1 MRRVLPPSGL
11 KVYLTHC
18 LRRVPELVRSRSLEC
33 IDARM
38 DGIQELTYR
47 GAKLHINLG
56 VVDSLLPTGDAPTFS
71 GIREMYA
78 RDVYLRFFRPERL
91 RWKDVVD
98 AGANRGLFSLFAATL
113 AERVFWVEAQEAY
126 LEAFRSLLV
135 GHALHAEV
143 VPVVG
148 TLRPDNVAIPLPLTW
163 TAIMPPGT
171 GDNGF
176 SMSELLT
183 RYGMKSV
190 SFLKMDIE
198 GAEFPVLKCS
208 SPWLGAVENIAM
220 EVHAEAGNPNEIV
233 DLLRSAGFAVTAAD
247 SDLHRVGKDG
257 LASYVYAS
265 RTGTLR

>member
-1 MRRVLPPSGL
+1 
-11 KVYLTHC
+11 
-18 LRRVPELVRSRSLEC
+18 
-33 IDARM
+33 
-38 DGIQELTYR
+38 
-47 GAKLHINLG
+47 
-56 VVDSLLPTGDAPTFS
+56 
-71 GIREMYA
+71 
-78 RDVYLRFFRPERL
+78 
-91 RWKDVVD
+91 
-98 AGANRGLFSLFAATL
+98 
-113 AERVFWVEAQEAY
+113 
-126 LEAFRSLLV
+126 
-135 GHALHAEV
+135 
-143 VPVVG
+143 
-148 TLRPDNVAIPLPLTW
+148 
-163 TAIMPPGT
+163 
-171 GDNGF
+171 
-176 SMSELLT
+176 MSELLT

>member
-1 MRRVLPPSGL
+1 MGTLTNFARGVSRIPQDFSGLRRVLPRASL
-11 KVYLTHC
+11 KVY
-18 LRRVPELVRSRSLEC
+18 
-33 IDARM
+33 
-38 DGIQELTYR
+38 
-47 GAKLHINLG
+47 
-56 VVDSLLPTGDAPTFS
+56 FS

-98 AGANRGLFSLFAATL
+98 AGANRGLFSLYAATL

-126 LEAFRSLLV
+126 LQAFRSLLV

-148 TLRPDNVAIPLPLTW
+148 TLRPDNAAIPLPLTW
-163 TAIMPPGT
+163 TAIMPPGG

-183 RYGMKSV
+183 RYGMKSA

-198 GAEFPVLKCS
+198 GAEFPVFKCS

-220 EVHAEAGNPNEIV
+220 EVHAEAGNPHEII
-233 DLLRSAGFAVTAAD
+233 DLLQLAGFSVTTSD
-247 SDLHRVGKDG
+247 SDLHRVGMDG
-257 LASYVYAS
+257 RVSYLYAS
-265 RTGTLR
+265 RTGALR